1 MNPIIMLS
9 MDAQTTIEQSPTGA
23 PRGSAVII
31 LDKASVVAVDCH
43 THEVLEVGHAAQ
55 AAVSPAPAAVELVRP
70 GSPSVFRRHR

>member
-1 MNPIIMLS
+1 MRTVYLRPRIDI
-9 MDAQTTIEQSPTGA
+9 TGA
-23 PRGSAVII
+23 PRGSAVFI

-55 AAVSPAPAAVELVRP
+55 AAVSRAPAAVELVRP